1 MNHCRDEIP
10 AIGMMGI
17 VMHKMMNRAQ
27 EMYQEFDLNKSQAGV
42 LFTLHQ
48 SDSMSQKELAARLNV
63 TPPSITASIQKMERD
78 GYLTRHPDPKDQ
90 RVMRLSLTEKGKSCI
105 QAVKDVA
112 DRMEEILF
120 QGMSLEEKL
129 LFRRLMIQAGDNLE
143 SYERNK
149 KV

>member
-42 LFTLHQ
+42 LFTLHR

-105 QAVKDVA
+105 QGVWTVA
-112 DRMEEILF
+112 QQMEVLMF
-120 QGMSLEEKL
+120 CNMTGEEVAL
-129 LFRRLMIQAGDNLE
+129 LKRLLLQISDNLD
-143 SYERNK
+143 RK
-149 KV
+149 